1 MGEERGREGR
11 GREGRKGEGRG
22 GKGKGGEGRGREG
35 NGGEEK
41 RSLFFAFCYNHN
53 GVRPLV
59 TIVRSTPLPSSL
71 SRPLSPLLREVV
83 VAMET
88 GYISHDLLEKCFKC
102 VNVVM
107 ENKIVTNSD
116 IFNQL
121 IDH

>member
-1 MGEERGREGR
+1 MPYGGGKGKGGEGKGGEERGREGR
-11 GREGRKGEGRG
+11 GREGK
-22 GKGKGGEGRGREG
+22 
-35 NGGEEK
+35 GGEEK